1 MTTHFIGIGGA
12 GMSGIAR
19 IMIARGEQVTGSD
32 ARDSRRLTALGALGA
47 QTHVGHAAEHV
58 HGVDQVVISTAIPES
73 NVEWQAARAAGIPI
87 LTRAQALA
95 GLMANAR
102 TVAVAGTHGKT
113 TTTSMLTIA
122 LQDCGA
128 DPSYV
133 IGSELNES
141 GSNAHLGTG
150 ELFVAESDESDG
162 SFLELPVDVGIVTN
176 LEADHLDH
184 WGDLAALE
192 SGFDRF
198 MSGVREF
205 AVVCADDPGA
215 ARLAERAQSAG
226 QEVLTYGTSQR
237 AQFHMVV
244 DESQRFTIRSENSDL
259 AEITLRVPGLHNMRN
274 AAAAFTAGIGLGF
287 SASALT
293 TGLNRFT
300 GTRRRFELK
309 GEGAGVRVFD
319 DYAHHPTEVEA
330 TLQAARAVAGSGRL
344 IVAFQVHRYTR
355 AALFSKEFG
364 AALSLA
370 DEVIVLEVFAA
381 GEAAIPGVSGKTI
394 ADAVTLDRAHVHF
407 DPSWSSV
414 PRHLADLAR
423 PGDLVMTMGAG
434 DVGLLGP
441 QVVALLQE
449 RT

>member
-19 IMIARGEQVTGSD
+19 VMVARGEQVTGSD
-32 ARDSRRLTALGALGA
+32 ARDSRRLTALSALGVH
-47 QTHVGHAAEHV
+47 THVGHAAEHV
-58 HGVDQVVISTAIPES
+58 HGVDQVVVSTAIPES
-73 NVEWQAARAAGIPI
+73 NVEWQAAKAAGIPV

-95 GLMANAR
+95 ALMADYRA
-102 TVAVAGTHGKT
+102 VAVAGTHGKT

-150 ELFVAESDESDG
+150 DIFVAESDESDG
-162 SFLELPVDVGIVTN
+162 SFLHLPVDVGIVTN
-176 LEADHLDH
+176 VEADHMDYWADLD
-184 WGDLAALE
+184 ALE
-192 SGFDRF
+192 AGFDRF
-198 MSGVREF
+198 IANVREF
-205 AVVCADDPGA
+205 SVICLDDPGA
-215 ARLAERAQSAG
+215 ARLAERAQRSGAN
-226 QEVLTYGTSQR
+226 VWTYGVSEQATMR
-237 AQFHMVV
+237 MVV
-244 DESQRFTIRSENSDL
+244 SGADRFTIVRDGEEC
-259 AEITLRVPGLHNMRN
+259 AQVALRVPGLHNMRN
-274 AAAAFTAGIGLGF
+274 ATAAFTAGVGLGF
-287 SASALT
+287 EADSLA

-309 GEGAGVRVFD
+309 GDAAGVRVYD

-330 TLQAARAVAGSGRL
+330 TLRAARDVVGDGRL
-344 IVAFQVHRYTR
+344 IVAFQAHRYTR
-355 AALFSKEFG
+355 AALFRREFG
-364 AALSLA
+364 AALGLA
-370 DEVIVLEVFAA
+370 DEVVILEVFAA
-381 GEAAIPGVSGKTI
+381 GETAIPGVSGSSI
-394 ADAVTLDRAHVHF
+394 ADAVTLDASHVHF
-407 DPSWSSV
+407 EPSWSNV
-414 PRHLADLAR
+414 PSRLVALAQ

-449 RT
+449 RA